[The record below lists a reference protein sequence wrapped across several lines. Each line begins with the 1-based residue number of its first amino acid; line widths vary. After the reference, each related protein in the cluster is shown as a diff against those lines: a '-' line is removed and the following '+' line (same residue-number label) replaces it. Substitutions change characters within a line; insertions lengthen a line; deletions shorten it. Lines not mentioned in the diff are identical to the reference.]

1 MLWNAIMLHARSGNM
16 IKHRGFAVMSVFGNT
31 VTAWS
36 WFGVNQLSV
45 GLHSYGFTDSASF
58 WLMIFILSQFAVCA
72 IGLIPYGRWKSG
84 ATQ

>member
-1 MLWNAIMLHARSGNM
+1 M

-36 WFGVNQLSV
+36 WFGVNQLRV